1 MSLLALNG
9 LRISEALV
17 ADIAALGSERGHRTL
32 TVLRNGGK
40 IVTIP
45 LAGSSRGRDSESLGL

>member
-1 MSLLALNG
+1 MSLLALNR
-9 LRISEALV
+9 LRSSDAIV

-32 TVLRNGGK
+32 TVLRKDGK
-40 IVTIP
+40 IVTIS